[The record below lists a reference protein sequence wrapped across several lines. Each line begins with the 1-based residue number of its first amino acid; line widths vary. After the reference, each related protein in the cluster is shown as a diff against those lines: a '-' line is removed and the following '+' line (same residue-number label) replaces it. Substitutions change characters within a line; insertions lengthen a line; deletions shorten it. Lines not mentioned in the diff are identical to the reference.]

1 MFWIGFEEARK
12 SGSFAIPRRTVSR
25 IADET
30 KALYLHQYAIIKRG
44 LSPANLRMMSERIAA
59 WVRGD
64 IPHNAARMPGELF
77 ATAAMAYLLAGK
89 TDQFEGPLGQIFIQ
103 AIRDR
108 VPDLADATHAKIAEH
123 MSHYSPEG
131 LAGVINT
138 VKGRMFELLV
148 KQHEN
153 ADGDTW
159 TARVH
164 DDQSYPGSDL
174 IFTDERTGQIV
185 EVSLKATDS
194 PAYIENALLR
204 YPDIPIMTTEE
215 VAVHFDGHPSVE
227 STAFRNAELT
237 EITNANF
244 ETMLDKLTPISAVEV
259 GGTGVA
265 ASAIAN
271 LWPFV
276 AAYIR
281 GRITSAQLRQT
292 SVRVFGESGELLAVR
307 LGYGALFGP
316 VFAWYLLARGVILL
330 TNAAE
335 GVRDSS
341 PGPDPS
347 TSRIY
352 RLSVSFSP
360 A

>member
-12 SGSFAIPRRTVSR
+12 SGSFAIPLRTVSR
-25 IADET
+25 IVDET

-44 LSPANLRMMSERIAA
+44 LSPANLRMMGERIAA

-64 IPHNAARMPGELF
+64 IPHNAARMRGVLF
-77 ATAAMAYLLAGK
+77 AAAAMAYLLARK
-89 TDQFEGPLGQIFIQ
+89 TDQFEGPLGKIFIQ

-108 VPDLADATHAKIAEH
+108 VPKLADAEHTEIAEH
-123 MSHYSPEG
+123 MSNYNPAE
-131 LAGVINT
+131 LAGVINM

-164 DDQSYPGSDL
+164 DDQSSPGSDL
-174 IFTDERTGQIV
+174 IFTDERTGRIV
-185 EVSLKATDS
+185 EMSLKATDS

-215 VAVHFDGHPSVE
+215 VAIHFDGHPSVYG
-227 STAFRNAELT
+227 TAFPNAALT
-237 EITNANF
+237 EITEENF
-244 ETMLDKLTPISAVEV
+244 VTMLNKLPPISAVEV
-259 GGTGVA
+259 GGAGVA
-265 ASAIAN
+265 AAAIAK

-292 SVRVFGESGELLAVR
+292 SVRVLGESGKLLAVR
-307 LGYGALFGP
+307 LGYGALLGP

-335 GVRDSS
+335 GVRDSG
-341 PGPDPS
+341 PAPDPS
-347 TSRIY
+347 TSRTY

>member
-77 ATAAMAYLLAGK
+77 AAAAMAYLLAGK

-108 VPDLADATHAKIAEH
+108 VPGLADATHAKIAEH

-281 GRITSAQLRQT
+281 GQLRQT